1 MTLCKGIVL
10 LFLGLFCKVSVAA
23 ENSTQVYF
31 FELEIESTAYN
42 ETYLSTLSPL
52 NCANWTVSDIIVTA
66 NCTVGENSYS
76 TQKNCSCT
84 NEHRWSSDIC
94 ETHKCCKNE
103 NCTLNVI
110 DDAVCLP
117 INTVIIN
124 GSTTFPSLNYGD
136 LYDQNNKQTEKY
148 DEIIKNITNE
158 LKSNFST
165 LPWFDSLV
173 ITGFRKGSLIV
184 DYTVQV
190 LSFFNINQLQNITGN
205 LQSKLII
212 KGLVTINIANQQ
224 PVDIGTTATVTCTKQ
239 DDLGAVTWSLTN
251 AQNKTTVITNGTEA
265 SLSSNNLSDTV
276 TLSNISAVW
285 KGLFTCEYTKWS
297 IKLTASEPLDIAL
310 LPDIQGSS
318 DPQFPD
324 CTDQNQNVHVVIQ
337 CAILNNSENY
347 TVSWNSSA
355 NLYDLTQQQ
364 TEYKEDKIY
373 YKAEATIKCGDGNE
387 SLSTT
392 CTFRNIRSQTKKN
405 SSMTVDIPIIKSNS
419 SFCVKQDDW
428 PKTKGNY
435 TAVLPCDNAAVG
447 NRIKKC
453 NNTIWQEEISNCV
466 DPNLNKLYNDILKI
480 GKGLGFIIENADSFF
495 KRLQISTTF
504 ESIKAFANIDATV
517 QILESMNSV
526 SEVQSHQWNDTI
538 VPDFVSAISNILN
551 DTKYWKQTSND
562 NATSLSIKY
571 LQSVENMMNNSNL
584 SPTSSV
590 NRSNVAL
597 KVCNSSDCNFFNV
610 SVKTEQNVT
619 VVVVAFRKLATNL
632 PQTLNNKSVESEG
645 IILSVTEVNGTDS
658 TYLKMNF
665 SDGQIR
671 KHNHQMFCVY
681 WDENQKEW
689 SSDGCTWGGANNPTL
704 CTCTHNSAFT
714 IMMSKTAE
722 SLPYMEELTYVG
734 LGISVVSLVL
744 CILIEIMVW
753 DTVVKSNISNF
764 RHIALVNI
772 SVCLLFAYCAF
783 LASAKPEQILPNWC
797 MILTV
802 VKQFCFLAAF
812 FWMLCLSFVL
822 LHQLIFVFEKLR
834 KRVYLALSITVGYAC
849 PLLCVAVTVIQFGNG
864 MEGEYFSKDTCWLV
878 YQSTL
883 KGSLFAFIL
892 PVGTVVVLNMFAL
905 FVVIT
910 KIATPTVSE
919 AKARDE
925 KDVAKSIIKTI
936 VLLSPILGITWILGF
951 FVFTLDLTQKPYAQ
965 IVNYAFTILNSLQGF
980 FILFSNCFGE
990 KKVREALLKRFRA
1003 KKSVNFTSESSTKVT
1018 SLVKK

>member
-1 MTLCKGIVL
+1 MGQLP
-10 LFLGLFCKVSVAA
+10 F
-23 ENSTQVYF
+23 QVVVM
-31 FELEIESTAYN
+31 L
-42 ETYLSTLSPL
+42 
-52 NCANWTVSDIIVTA
+52 
-66 NCTVGENSYS
+66 
-76 TQKNCSCT
+76 K
-84 NEHRWSSDIC
+84 
-94 ETHKCCKNE
+94 
-103 NCTLNVI
+103 
-110 DDAVCLP
+110 
-117 INTVIIN
+117 
-124 GSTTFPSLNYGD
+124 
-136 LYDQNNKQTEKY
+136 KY
-148 DEIIKNITNE
+148 
-158 LKSNFST
+158 FST

-190 LSFFNINQLQNITGN
+190 LSSFNINQLKNITDH
-205 LQSKLII
+205 LDSTTLII
-212 KGLVTINIANQQ
+212 KGLVTINITNEQ
-224 PVDIGTTATVTCTKQ
+224 PVDIGSTATVTCTTQ
-239 DDLGAVTWSLTN
+239 GGLGAVTWSLTN
-251 AQNKTTVITNGTEA
+251 AQNKTTVITYGTEA
-265 SLSSNNLSDTV
+265 NLSSQALIDTV
-276 TLSNISAVW
+276 TLRNISAIW
-285 KGLFTCEYTKWS
+285 KGLFTCEYTIGS
-297 IKLTASEPLDIAL
+297 IKLTASETLDIAL
-310 LPDIQGSS
+310 LPDIQGSIN
-318 DPQFPD
+318 PQFPD
-324 CTDQNQNVHVVIQ
+324 CTDPNQKVHVVIQ
-337 CAILNNSENY
+337 CAISNNLENY
-347 TVSWNSSA
+347 NISWNSSA
-355 NLYDLTQQQ
+355 NLHDLTQQP
-364 TEYKEDKIY
+364 TEYNGDKIY
-373 YKAEATIKCGDGNE
+373 HKAEATIECGYGDE

-392 CTFRNIRSQTKKN
+392 CTFTNTRSQTNKS
-405 SSMTVDIPIIKSNS
+405 SSMTVNIPIIQKNS
-419 SFCVKQDDW
+419 SFCDTQDKW

-435 TAVLPCDNAAVG
+435 TAVLPCDNSAVG
-447 NRIKKC
+447 NRSRTC
-453 NNTIWQEEISNCV
+453 NNTMWQEEILNCV
-466 DPNLNKLYNDILKI
+466 DTSLNKLYNDILKI
-480 GKGLGFIIENADSFF
+480 GKGLGFIVENADSFF

-504 ESIKAFANIDATV
+504 QSIKAFANIDATV
-517 QILESMNSV
+517 QILDSMNSV

-538 VPDFVSAISNILN
+538 MPDFVSAISNILN

-562 NATSLSIKY
+562 NATNLSIKY

-584 SPTSSV
+584 STTSYV
-590 NRSNVAL
+590 NRSNVVL

-610 SVKTEQNVT
+610 SVKTEQNVS

-632 PQTLNNKSVESEG
+632 PQTLNNESVESEG
-645 IILSVTEVNGTDS
+645 IILSVTEVNRTDY
-658 TYLKMNF
+658 TNLKMNF
-665 SDGQIR
+665 NDGQIR
-671 KHNHQMFCVY
+671 KPNHQMFCVY
-681 WDENQKEW
+681 WDENQSEW
-689 SSDGCTWGGANNPTL
+689 SSEGCTWGGADNPTL

-722 SLPYMEELTYVG
+722 SLPYMDKLTYVG
-734 LGISVVSLVL
+734 LGISMVSLVL

-753 DTVVKSNISNF
+753 DTVVKSNIANF

-849 PLLCVAVTVIQFGNG
+849 PLLCVAVTVIQYGNG
-864 MEGEYFSKDTCWLV
+864 KEGEYYSIETCWLI

-910 KIATPTVSE
+910 KIATPVVSE

-980 FILFSNCFGE
+980 FILLSNCFGE

-1003 KKSVNFTSESSTKVT
+1003 KKSVNSKSEHSTKDT
-1018 SLVKK
+1018 SLKK